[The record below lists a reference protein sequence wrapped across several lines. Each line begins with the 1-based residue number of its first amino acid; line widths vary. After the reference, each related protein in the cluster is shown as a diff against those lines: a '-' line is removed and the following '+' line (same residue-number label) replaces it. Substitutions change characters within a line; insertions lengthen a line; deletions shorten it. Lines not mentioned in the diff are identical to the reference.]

1 MMDDIAC
8 GFADAEHLFM
18 LVNPNPIKILRI
30 RTLARILS
38 VFNTVKMVKAVSN
51 PNKAGRMLCRKAV
64 TAVVLRPCRRVIS
77 KQHARGFTTKRDAS
91 RKNGMGGRSWI
102 FSDLDRGSDNRIV
115 KDMVVMYH
123 DADRAGKHLDVHI
136 GHLSLI
142 VRVSGKPFEPKIR
155 FNRHGVLT
163 QTSKRLLMDHLR
175 DEITT
180 NSRMAQN
187 LDHSPQNARVSWL
200 ASEQGLNGYG
210 SGLTRQV
217 VLEEPV
223 EILDVG
229 SDAGQTLRM
238 FCPSIWKHGQL
249 FLHKL
254 YPGKSRG
261 SSIIIWGKLKTKDPK
276 FEDRLNLRNVK
287 PEHHRRFMARVD
299 PATITRKEDGAG
311 THFDTGNRFTTFWS
325 PRVSKETGHRIE
337 YTQKLPELMHVNHPA
352 KPRGMGELLFRKQVW
367 ILPIWRRMSVGEI
380 GSVLTSKEIRPR
392 DVRPDFMV
400 YRIDRWDGK
409 SVIDLP
415 FFDNRALQEEF
426 AELSQFI
433 RLPELVRGAVRV
445 RRSWE
450 GIVGVPPGKG
460 IREGLK
466 EKFWGDED
474 DWEVESVAL
483 EFGPTGRTAGV
494 VWFKSLSSGRRF
506 KLGPGQ
512 LGTEAKVLEMMND
525 PKAFIGMVAKVK
537 SRRGHEG
544 RASKFDEW
552 HLDKGV
558 WSMGKPLN
566 IDKRVRQI
574 ISEKLGVEEKKVTM
588 DADFVNDLGAD
599 SLDEVELVMAFEDEF
614 DIEIPDKDVDDEK
627 ARTVGEYINYLKKRT
642 A

>member
-18 LVNPNPIKILRI
+18 LVNPSPLRVLRI
-30 RTLARILS
+30 GMLPRRVLS
-38 VFNTVKMVKAVSN
+38 IFKMVKTVKAIAN
-51 PNKAGRMLCRKAV
+51 PKRAGKMLCRRLV
-64 TAVVLRPCRRVIS
+64 TSAVLRPCRRAVNR
-77 KQHARGFTTKRDAS
+77 QHARSFMAKRDIM

-102 FSDLDRGSDNRIV
+102 FSDLDRGNDGRIV

-142 VRVSGKPFEPKIR
+142 IRVSGKPFEPKVR

-163 QTSKRLLMDHLR
+163 QSSKTLLMDHLR
-175 DEITT
+175 GEVAG

-187 LDHSPQNARVSWL
+187 LDHSPQNARMSWL
-200 ASEQGLNGYG
+200 AGEDGLKGYG
-210 SGLTRQV
+210 SGLTRQI
-217 VLEEPV
+217 VLEEPIEV
-223 EILDVG
+223 LDVG
-229 SDAGQTLRM
+229 DDAGQTLRM
-238 FCPSIWKHGQL
+238 FCPSIWRHGQL

-254 YPGKSRG
+254 YPGKSKG
-261 SSIIIWGKLKTKDPK
+261 SPIIIWGKLKTKDPK
-276 FEDRLNLRNVK
+276 FEDRLDLTDIK
-287 PEHHRRFMARVD
+287 PKHHNRFMARVD
-299 PATITRKEDGAG
+299 RKTITRKEDGAG

-325 PRVSKETGHRIE
+325 PRISKETGHRIE
-337 YTQKLPELMHVNHPA
+337 YTHKLTELMHVTHPA
-352 KPRGMGELLFRKQVW
+352 KPCGMGEMLFRRRVW
-367 ILPIWRRMSVGEI
+367 IFPIWRRMNIGEI
-380 GSVLTSKEIRPR
+380 GSVLTSGKIRPR

-409 SVIDLP
+409 SVIDLS

-433 RLPELVRGAVRV
+433 RLPELVRGAVRA

-450 GIVGVPPGKG
+450 GIVGVPPGKSIQDG
-460 IREGLK
+460 IK

-512 LGTEAKVLEMMND
+512 LGSEVEVLKMMND

-544 RASKFDEW
+544 RASKLQEW

-558 WSMGKPLN
+558 WKMGKPLVS
-566 IDKRVRQI
+566 KKVRQI
-574 ISEKLGVEEKKVTM
+574 ISEKLGVDEKKV
-588 DADFVNDLGAD
+588 VNDARITADLGGD
-599 SLDEVELVMAFEDEF
+599 SLDQVELIMAFEDAY
-614 DIEIPDKDVDDEK
+614 DIEITDEDAEK
-627 ARTVGEYINYLKKRT
+627 IHTVGQAIKYLKKRT